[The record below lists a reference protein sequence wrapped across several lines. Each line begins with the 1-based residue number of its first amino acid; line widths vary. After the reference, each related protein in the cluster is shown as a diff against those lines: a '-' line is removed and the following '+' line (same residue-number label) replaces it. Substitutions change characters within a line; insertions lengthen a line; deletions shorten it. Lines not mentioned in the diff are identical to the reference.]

1 MSLWPIVLW
10 KNATFFAKKVKLM
23 ESVPLCVNS
32 VSTANQLALQVRK
45 HAIDKSLRSLFMRLQ
60 LSEKVIEL

>member
-1 MSLWPIVLW
+1 
-10 KNATFFAKKVKLM
+10 M

-32 VSTANQLALQVRK
+32 VSTANKLALQVRK